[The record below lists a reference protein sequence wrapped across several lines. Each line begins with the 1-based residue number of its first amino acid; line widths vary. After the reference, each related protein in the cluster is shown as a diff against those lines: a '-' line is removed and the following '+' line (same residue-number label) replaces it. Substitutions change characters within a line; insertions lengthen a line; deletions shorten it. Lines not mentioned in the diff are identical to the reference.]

1 MGVDRVEIST
11 DRPYVPA
18 LLALFSARSRRN

>member
-1 MGVDRVEIST
+1 MAVDSVDLAT

-18 LLALFSARSRRN
+18 LMAFFRERSRRN